1 MFVLIR
7 FRVAVRIEREDT
19 GIAHGTVLGT
29 EKAPKMLVIITVII
43 IIIIQIIDKE
53 FLLFQ
58 IASGSPMAYHF
69 LNSSSFDVLI
79 FPKEP

>member
-1 MFVLIR
+1 
-7 FRVAVRIEREDT
+7 
-19 GIAHGTVLGT
+19 
-29 EKAPKMLVIITVII
+29 MLVIITVII